1 MENAQSYFN
10 TNRTST
16 AQMITAEELQSRL
29 QGTDDT
35 RHTIDDLNE
44 SVWEMSR
51 NDPKQGIALC
61 QLIEKWSRESDY
73 SRGIAKAL
81 RNRAICHQRL
91 SSYELAL
98 KDLNE
103 AARLFRDLK
112 DLSGEAS
119 TLNTSGLI
127 FMELGEYAKA
137 MECFDQALPK
147 YEQIEYTIGIASTTS
162 SIGHISVIS
171 GEQELALDYFKK
183 SLRLYRS
190 IDETRGEA
198 SVLVS
203 IGNVYATLNA
213 QTEALKCF
221 RESLALYEQTKD
233 IQGKAVALRNVGS
246 VYAALGEASEALSHY
261 EQSLNI
267 MRDVGDKRGEAS
279 VLVSLANLYLK
290 SGSLEQ
296 HFSLVKSHLD
306 NALPISESI
315 KAKALIYDIHQ
326 SYAEMYELMNDYKN
340 ALFHHK
346 AFLSVK
352 ESLMSEEA
360 RKKLR
365 NQQIT
370 NAIEKSEKEA
380 ELYRLKNQELSE
392 ANRALREL
400 NDLKTELMGFAAHD
414 LKAPLQS
421 IMTFAELIQAS
432 SGDKVAVEE
441 FSLNIFNA
449 SERMFNLV
457 KSLLQSTA
465 IELGKIELNSHIAN
479 VSSLVQNA
487 VVQNLPKAVLKSQDI
502 HSEIADV
509 LLANIDSERFT
520 EVLDN
525 LVSNAIK
532 YTPSGKP
539 IFVKC
544 ELKLSQHLQRAGNS
558 VFVSVRDEGQGLSEE
573 DMRKLFGRFQKL
585 SAQPT
590 AGEHSSGLGLY
601 ISKKYIE
608 MMGGKI
614 WAESDGKGRGAT
626 FFIELPAI

>member
-1 MENAQSYFN
+1 
-10 TNRTST
+10 
-16 AQMITAEELQSRL
+16 MITAEELQSRL
-29 QGTDDT
+29 YGADDL
-35 RHTIDDLNE
+35 RQTIDDLNE

-51 NDPKQGIALC
+51 NDPKHGITLC
-61 QLIEKWSRESDY
+61 HLIEKWSREANY
-73 SRGIAKAL
+73 TKGIAKAL

-103 AARLFRDLK
+103 AARLFSDLN
-112 DLSGEAS
+112 DLFGEAS

-137 MECFDQALPK
+137 MECFEQALPK
-147 YEQIEYTIGIASTTS
+147 YEQLQYTIGIASTTS
-162 SIGHISVIS
+162 NIGHISVIS

-183 SLRLYRS
+183 SLLLYRN
-190 IDETRGEA
+190 IDDKRGQA

-203 IGNVYATLNA
+203 IGNVYTTLNA
-213 QTEALKCF
+213 QTEALKCY
-221 RESLALYEQTKD
+221 RESLALYEHTKD

-246 VYAALGEASEALSHY
+246 VYATIGEASEALSHY

-267 MRDVGDKRGEAS
+267 MREVGDKRGEAS
-279 VLVSLANLYLK
+279 VLLSLANLYLK
-290 SGSLEQ
+290 AEGNALD
-296 HFSLVKSHLD
+296 FSLIKFYLD
-306 NALPISESI
+306 SALPIAESI
-315 KAKALIYDIHQ
+315 KARVLIYEIHRA
-326 SYAEMYELMNDYKN
+326 YAEMYELMEDYKN

-346 AFLSVK
+346 AFLNVK

-392 ANRALREL
+392 ANRALKEL

-421 IMTFAELIQAS
+421 IMTFAELIHAS
-432 SGDKVAVEE
+432 PDDRESVAE
-441 FSLNIFNA
+441 FSQNIFNA

-465 IELGKIELNSHIAN
+465 IELGKIDINLHVTN
-479 VSSLVQNA
+479 VSPLIQNT
-487 VVQNLPKAVLKSQDI
+487 VDQNLPKASAKSQHI
-502 HSEIADV
+502 HSDIAEN
-509 LLANIDSERFT
+509 LLVNIDPERFS

-525 LVSNAIK
+525 LISNAIK
-532 YTPSGKP
+532 YTPSGKN
-539 IFVKC
+539 IWIKAQR
-544 ELKLSQHLQRAGNS
+544 KLPPAQQGAS
-558 VFVSVRDEGQGLSEE
+558 VLISVRDEGQGLSEE
-573 DMRKLFGRFQKL
+573 DMQKLFGRFQKL
-585 SAQPT
+585 SSQPT

-614 WAESDGKGRGAT
+614 WAESEGKDKGAT
-626 FFIELPAI
+626 FFIELPAV